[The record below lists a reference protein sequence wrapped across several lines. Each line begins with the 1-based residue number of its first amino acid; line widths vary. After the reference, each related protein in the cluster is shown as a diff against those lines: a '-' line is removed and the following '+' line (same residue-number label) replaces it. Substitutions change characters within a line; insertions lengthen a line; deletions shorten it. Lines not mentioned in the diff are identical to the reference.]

1 MTNFQ
6 INKIIDDTNKKIK
19 ELVASKRIEFS
30 GDISDPEIDV
40 IWNDKNKTVD
50 LISLTYI
57 DDCKFLIV
65 HENQIYCTS
74 ANNYMLVFDEGFL
87 DFSSTVYSEQEL
99 DIVVEGGYIRAN
111 AFQDDDYP
119 GIDVEFVPAGPQK
132 NVLSFPRVL
141 FEKSKDND
149 LRVLVWSDAQSEDY
163 TDEIIFE

>member
-6 INKIIDDTNKKIK
+6 INKIINDTNKKIK
-19 ELVASKRIEFS
+19 ELVASKQIEFS

-40 IWNDKNKTVD
+40 VWNDKNKTVD

-57 DDCKFLIV
+57 DNCKFLIV

-74 ANNYMLVFDEGFL
+74 TNNYMLVFDEGFL

-119 GIDVEFVPAGPQK
+119 GIDVEFVPDGPQK

-141 FEKSKDND
+141 FEKPKDDD
-149 LRVLVWSDAQSEDY
+149 LRVLVWGDAQSEDY
-163 TDEIIFE
+163 TDEIIFG